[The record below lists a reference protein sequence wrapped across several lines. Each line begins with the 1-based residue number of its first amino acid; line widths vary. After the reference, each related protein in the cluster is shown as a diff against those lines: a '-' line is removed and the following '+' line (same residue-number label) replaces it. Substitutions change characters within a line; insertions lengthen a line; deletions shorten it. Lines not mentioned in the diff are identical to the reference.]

1 MVAYYRLSELGYR
14 LAPGMQ
20 ILPPEAFAPIP
31 AATALLRDA
40 EARAAAIVAEA
51 EAEYHRRS
59 QAGYEEGLAR
69 ARLEAIER
77 LLREE
82 GALDAG
88 LRTAETALARV
99 VTTCVR
105 RLVDSFDDD
114 DRAVAAVRGALRQMR
129 RERRAE
135 LRVAPGQYAVLKAR
149 LDGIVADFPEVE
161 LVDLVADPA
170 LEPPQIV
177 LESRI
182 GRVAAAVD
190 AGLDELEA
198 ILRAAAAG
206 GAGDADPV
214 DRPTREAA

>member
-14 LAPGMQ
+14 LAPGIQ

-51 EAEYHRRS
+51 EAEYRRRS

-69 ARLEAIER
+69 ARLEAVER

-88 LRTAETALARV
+88 LRAVEAEMARV
-99 VTTCVR
+99 VMACIR
-105 RLVDSFDDD
+105 RLVDTFDDD
-114 DRAVAAVRGALRQMR
+114 ARAVAAVRGALRQMR
-129 RERRAE
+129 RQRRAE
-135 LRVAPGQYAVLKAR
+135 LRVAPGQYAALKVR

-161 LVDLVADPA
+161 LVDLVEDPV

-182 GRVAAAVD
+182 GRVEAAID

-198 ILRAAAAG
+198 MIRAAAGNAR
-206 GAGDADPV
+206 DADPV
-214 DRPTREAA
+214 DLPVGEAA